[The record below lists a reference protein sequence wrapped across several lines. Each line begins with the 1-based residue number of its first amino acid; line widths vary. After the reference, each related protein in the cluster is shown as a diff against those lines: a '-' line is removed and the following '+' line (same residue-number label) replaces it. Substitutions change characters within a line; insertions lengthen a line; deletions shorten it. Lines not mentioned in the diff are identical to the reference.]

1 MLTVLEGRLTLSVY
15 GRSHTVEEGD
25 AVVFSAD
32 RPHRYANEG
41 DVPLRFMMVVTEPRE
56 TPDR

>member
-1 MLTVLEGRLTLSVY
+1 MLTGELTLSVY
-15 GRSHTVEEGD
+15 GKSHVIRKDE
-25 AVVFSAD
+25 AVLFTAD

-41 DVPLRFMMVVTEPRE
+41 DEEVRFVMVVTEPRD